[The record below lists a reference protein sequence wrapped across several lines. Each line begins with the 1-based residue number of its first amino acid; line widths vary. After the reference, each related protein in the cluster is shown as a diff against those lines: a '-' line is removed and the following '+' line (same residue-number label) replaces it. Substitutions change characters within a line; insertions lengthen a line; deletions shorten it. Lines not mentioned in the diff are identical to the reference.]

1 MDQTNQFSMEFLA
14 QETHLVLP
22 TLTSIVLVQN
32 LYDALFQY
40 ALTKEQEQK
49 LEAFIKKLEAH
60 IKKKIKAPFSVP
72 AGNMDFLGEG
82 LEELRLMN
90 WMQIPVLK
98 FEIKLAEYPGRNEDK
113 DEELLETIIENL
125 YDYMIANRLDDS
137 NIVYVF
143 PYRITSY

>member
-1 MDQTNQFSMEFLA
+1 MDQNYTFNMEFIGR
-14 QETHLVLP
+14 ETHLVLP

-40 ALTKEQEQK
+40 ALNKEQEQK
-49 LEAFIKKLEAH
+49 LEDFIKKLEGH
-60 IKKKIKAPFSVP
+60 IKKKIKAPFSIPVDE
-72 AGNMDFLGEG
+72 MEFLGEG

-98 FEIKLAEYPGRNEDK
+98 FAVNINDYPGRSEEQDK
-113 DEELLETIIENL
+113 ELLQNITEDL
-125 YDYMIANRLDDS
+125 QDYLIVNRRNES
-137 NIVYVF
+137 NILYVF